1 MGVSKKQL
9 EWNKAYQ
16 ERCIRIVI
24 QPKEDEGEQIK
35 AAAEK
40 AGVSTTRYILD
51 AVRERMERENSI
63 GG

>member
-16 ERCIRIVI
+16 DQCIRIVI
-24 QPKEDEGEQIK
+24 QPKEDEGKQIK

-51 AVRERMERENSI
+51 AVRQRMERES
-63 GG
+63 